1 MDVDIKCEQDVPN
14 VYIWRIGLFLAIK
27 KRTIQKIIKLVC

>member
-14 VYIWRIGLFLAIK
+14 VYIWRIGLFQQQK
-27 KRTIQKIIKLVC
+27 KNTIPTIIKLVC